1 MQRQGAFREAVL
13 RYAKESFDSEPE
25 YLWAQFPGYAV
36 LRHAGRGRW
45 YAVVMNVPRPRL
57 GLPGEGTADILDVR
71 CDPILIGSLRDG
83 ERYLPAYHMNKDR
96 WITVVLDGSV
106 PEGEVFSLLD
116 MSFGLTK

>member
-25 YLWAQFPGYAV
+25 YLWAKFPGYAV

-83 ERYLPAYHMNKDR
+83 ERYLPAYRMNKDR